1 MPRPAS
7 GTRSPPTHRQAHAV
21 KNICGDAL
29 ARENSTLTRNADG
42 MRVCAMSHHTTLR
55 KNRTR
60 CSPTIRV
67 FAGAQVR
74 VNTHSPLA
82 KNFAKKAV
90 CGRVAGLTRAKTR
103 ESVHTD
109 SLFGTARGVF
119 ARRAMESFAFVLV
132 LSNDCVAASRRA
144 RRIERRAQLPIRC
157 FNRSLTACG
166 LALPPEAFIT

>member
-1 MPRPAS
+1 
-7 GTRSPPTHRQAHAV
+7 V

-67 FAGAQVR
+67 FAGALVR

-82 KNFAKKAV
+82 KNFAQKAV
-90 CGRVAGLTRAKTR
+90 CGRIAGLTRAKTR

-109 SLFGTARGVF
+109 SLRRRF
-119 ARRAMESFAFVLV
+119 ARPLATPGGACR
-132 LSNDCVAASRRA
+132 
-144 RRIERRAQLPIRC
+144 ERFPVPV
-157 FNRSLTACG
+157 F
-166 LALPPEAFIT
+166 E